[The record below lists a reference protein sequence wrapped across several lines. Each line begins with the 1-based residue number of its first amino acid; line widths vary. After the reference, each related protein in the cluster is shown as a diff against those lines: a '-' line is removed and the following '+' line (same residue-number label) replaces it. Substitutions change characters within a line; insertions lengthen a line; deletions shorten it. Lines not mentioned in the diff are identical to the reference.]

1 MSLLML
7 LFPSKLVQYCSG
19 ISYEVVS
26 VMLNSAKNVGKVTR
40 LKVNKGSSGF
50 TALLALSSVGLSG
63 LALILHVVSLGSII
77 NIAKKPAPSLV
88 QLVDGQAIEVAAID
102 SNDRS
107 LKTIQSFTTE
117 SLSMLMSWT
126 NELPVANGEPKVVDQ
141 GSLVKIKDG
150 SDKRITTAT
159 FQSSFLLSD
168 DLRDEALKILA
179 DMTPAEVFGGTVKTS
194 LKYQHVT
201 IPVPVDNSQGGK
213 WKINVIATLIKYQQ
227 GRGDTVQIPFNKEV
241 IVRAVDTP
249 PLPKGG
255 KFANEIEAV
264 IYSIRRSGLEIVSM
278 KDIEAGDIVKS
289 SSSKSQQST
298 SEKTSS
304 SSSQVTTLSPGSK

>member
-1 MSLLML
+1 
-7 LFPSKLVQYCSG
+7 
-19 ISYEVVS
+19 
-26 VMLNSAKNVGKVTR
+26 MLNSAKSASKVTR
-40 LKVNKGSSGF
+40 LKINKGSTSF
-50 TALLALSSVGLSG
+50 AALLALVSVGISG
-63 LALILHVVSLGSII
+63 VGLLLNVVVLGSVI

-117 SLSMLMSWT
+117 ALTMLMGWT
-126 NELPVANGEPKVVDQ
+126 NELPSVSGEAKIIDQ
-141 GSLVKIKDG
+141 GSLVKTKEG
-150 SDKRITTAT
+150 EKRITTAA

-168 DLRDEALKILA
+168 DLRDELLKILA
-179 DMTPAEVFGGTVKTS
+179 GMTPPEVFNGTVKTA

-201 IPVPVDNSQGGK
+201 IPAPLDTHNGGK

-227 GRGDTVQIPFNKEV
+227 GRGDTVQVPFNKEI

-255 KFANEIEAV
+255 KFANEIEAM

-278 KDIEAGDIVKS
+278 KDIEASDVVKS
-289 SSSKSQQST
+289 SASPKTQPPNSAKPEINNNQST
-298 SEKTSS
+298 TS
-304 SSSQVTTLSPGSK
+304 PPENK

>member
-1 MSLLML
+1 
-7 LFPSKLVQYCSG
+7 
-19 ISYEVVS
+19 
-26 VMLNSAKNVGKVTR
+26 MLNSVKNVNKVTR
-40 LKVNKGSSGF
+40 LKVNKGSGGF
-50 TALLALSSVGLSG
+50 TALLALASVGLSG
-63 LALILHVVSLGSII
+63 LALILHVVALGSII

-117 SLSMLMSWT
+117 SLTMLMSWT
-126 NELPVANGEPKVVDQ
+126 NELPVVNGEPKVVDQ
-141 GSLVKIKDG
+141 GSLVKVKDG
-150 SDKRITTAT
+150 SDKRITTST

-179 DMTPAEVFGGTVKTS
+179 DMTPPEVFGGTVKTS

-201 IPVPVDNSQGGK
+201 IPVPVDNSQGGT

-249 PLPKGG
+249 PLPKSG

-278 KDIEAGDIVKS
+278 KDIEVGDVVKS
-289 SSSKSQQST
+289 SSSKSQQSAKPV
-298 SEKTSS
+298 STSS
-304 SSSQVTTLSPGSK
+304 QPTTSSTESK

>member
-1 MSLLML
+1 ML
-7 LFPSKLVQYCSG
+7 LFFQSLFNTYLVFLN
-19 ISYEVVS
+19 EVVS
-26 VMLNSAKNVGKVTR
+26 TMLNSAKNVNRVTK
-40 LKVNKGSSGF
+40 LKVNKGSGGF
-50 TALLALSSVGLSG
+50 TALLALLSVGFSG
-63 LALILHVVSLGSII
+63 LALILHIVVVGSII

-117 SLSMLMSWT
+117 SLTMLMSWT
-126 NELPVANGEPKVVDQ
+126 NELPVANGEPKVIDQ
-141 GSLVKIKDG
+141 GSLVKTKDG
-150 SDKRITTAT
+150 SDKRITTST

-179 DMTPAEVFGGTVKTS
+179 DMTPPEVFGGTVKTS

-201 IPVPVDNSQGGK
+201 IPVPVDNNQGGK

-289 SSSKSQQST
+289 SSSPKVQK
-298 SEKTSS
+298 SEKSASTASQLPTSS
-304 SSSQVTTLSPGSK
+304 PESK

>member
-1 MSLLML
+1 ML
-7 LFPSKLVQYCSG
+7 FIMIVFATRTFNIILVFFR
-19 ISYEVVS
+19 EVVLMMIDS
-26 VMLNSAKNVGKVTR
+26 IKNVGKSTR

-50 TALLALSSVGLSG
+50 TALLALLSVGFSG

-77 NIAKKPAPSLV
+77 SIAKKPAPSLV

-117 SLSMLMSWT
+117 SLTMLMSWN
-126 NELPVANGEPKVVDQ
+126 NELPVVNGEPKVIDQ
-141 GSLVKIKDG
+141 GSLVKTKDG
-150 SDKRITTAT
+150 SDKRITTST

-168 DLRDEALKILA
+168 DLRDEALKLLA
-179 DMTPAEVFGGTVKTS
+179 DMTPPEVFGGTVKTS

-201 IPVPVDNSQGGK
+201 IPVPVDNSGK
-213 WKINVIATLIKYQQ
+213 WRINVIATLIKYQQ
-227 GRGDTVQIPFNKEV
+227 GRGDTVQVPFNKEV

-278 KDIEAGDIVKS
+278 RDIEAGDVAK
-289 SSSKSQQST
+289 SSSKSQQP
-298 SEKTSS
+298 EKTPSTNSQPTTSS
-304 SSSQVTTLSPGSK
+304 PESK

>member
-1 MSLLML
+1 
-7 LFPSKLVQYCSG
+7 
-19 ISYEVVS
+19 
-26 VMLNSAKNVGKVTR
+26 MLNSVKNVNKVTR
-40 LKVNKGSSGF
+40 LKVNKGSGGF

-63 LALILHVVSLGSII
+63 LALILHVVALGSII

-117 SLSMLMSWT
+117 SLTMLMSWT
-126 NELPVANGEPKVVDQ
+126 NELPVVNGEPKVVDQ
-141 GSLVKIKDG
+141 GSLVKVKDG
-150 SDKRITTAT
+150 SDKRITTST

-179 DMTPAEVFGGTVKTS
+179 DMTPPEVFGGTVKTS

-201 IPVPVDNSQGGK
+201 IPVPVDNSQGGT

-249 PLPKGG
+249 PLPKSG

-278 KDIEAGDIVKS
+278 KDIEVGDVVKS
-289 SSSKSQQST
+289 SSSKSQQSAKPV
-298 SEKTSS
+298 STSS
-304 SSSQVTTLSPGSK
+304 QPTTSSTESK

>member
-1 MSLLML
+1 
-7 LFPSKLVQYCSG
+7 
-19 ISYEVVS
+19 
-26 VMLNSAKNVGKVTR
+26 MLNSVKSVNKVTR
-40 LKVNKGSSGF
+40 LKVNKGSGGF
-50 TALLALSSVGLSG
+50 TALLALASVVLSG
-63 LALILHVVSLGSII
+63 LALVLHVVALGSII

-117 SLSMLMSWT
+117 SLTMLMSWT
-126 NELPVANGEPKVVDQ
+126 NELPVANGEPKIVDQ
-141 GSLVKIKDG
+141 GSLVKVKDG
-150 SDKRITTAT
+150 SDKRITTST

-168 DLRDEALKILA
+168 DLRDGALKILA
-179 DMTPAEVFGGTVKTS
+179 DMTPPEVFSGTVKTS

-201 IPVPVDNSQGGK
+201 IPVPVDNSQSGK
-213 WKINVIATLIKYQQ
+213 WKVNVIATLIKYQQ

-249 PLPKGG
+249 QLPKGG

-278 KDIEAGDIVKS
+278 RDIEAGDIVKS
-289 SSSKSQQST
+289 SSSPKVNKSAST
-298 SEKTSS
+298 SSQLSTSS
-304 SSSQVTTLSPGSK
+304 PESK